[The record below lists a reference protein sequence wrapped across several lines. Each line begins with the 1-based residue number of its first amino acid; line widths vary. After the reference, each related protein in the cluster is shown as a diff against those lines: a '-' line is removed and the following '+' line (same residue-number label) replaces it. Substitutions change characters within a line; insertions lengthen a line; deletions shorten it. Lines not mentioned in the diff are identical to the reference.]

1 MITETQI
8 KNDPWVLV
16 DSADDSDYVLERFE
30 VRLKGKKPLVI
41 QNPTT
46 AKLVHVTAQYLGVN
60 TATAKA
66 FVWRTVVE
74 TPEPQTLIEY
84 ESDLKTIEYLERE
97 PYNLTDQHCVSCNAP
112 LFKFEVREHKNKCA
126 WCSS

>member
-1 MITETQI
+1 MIAETQI

-46 AKLVHVTAQYLGVN
+46 AKLVHVTAQYLGIN
-60 TATAKA
+60 SATAKA
-66 FVWRTVVE
+66 FIWRTVVE
-74 TPEPQTLIEY
+74 TPEPPTLSQHE
-84 ESDLKTIEYLERE
+84 DALKTIAYLERE
-97 PYNLTDQHCVSCNAP
+97 PYNLTERRCTNCDAP
-112 LFKFEVREHKNKCA
+112 LLHFEVQANSNKCA
-126 WCSS
+126 WCSI